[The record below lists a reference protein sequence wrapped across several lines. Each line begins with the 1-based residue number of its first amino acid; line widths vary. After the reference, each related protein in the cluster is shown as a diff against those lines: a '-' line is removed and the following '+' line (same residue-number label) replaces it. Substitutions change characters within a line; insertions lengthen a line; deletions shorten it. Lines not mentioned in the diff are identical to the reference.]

1 MDKVKIGIIGAGKMG
16 VTHCGAFMNHK
27 KAKVISVCD
36 IDEGKANDLAKGNWP
51 EIEYYNGRFVPKYT
65 LKKVYE
71 DYRELLN
78 KTDIDAVVVA
88 TPEDSHYRIV
98 MEALE
103 SNKHVL
109 VEKPFVKNYKLADE
123 LVELADKKG
132 LVLSV
137 GQCWRFHPHIK
148 YARNIV
154 NSGILGEITKVKG
167 HSLNDSG
174 EETLNNNSVDVI
186 DSISYLLEEMKIKYV
201 VGNFMNTLEANI
213 NEDIGVVL
221 MGFESGASGIF
232 EFGGPNATE
241 NDVESAIQLFGTQGY
256 LNIFP
261 TSIKL
266 YTKDEE
272 GQFYP
277 ELCDWYF
284 SKELFMR
291 QARSFVSSILR
302 GRENINSGWSYLE
315 TIKINN
321 AIEKSKK
328 ENRIVFLDET

>member
-36 IDEGKANDLAKGNWP
+36 IDKGKANDLAEGNWP
-51 EIEYYNGRFVPKYT
+51 KIECYKGRFTSKHAI
-65 LKKVYE
+65 KKIYE
-71 DYRELLN
+71 DYKELISSS
-78 KTDIDAVVVA
+78 DVDAVVV
-88 TPEDSHYRIV
+88 TTSEDSHYSIV
-98 MEALE
+98 RDALE
-103 SNKHVL
+103 KNKHVL
-109 VEKPFVKNYKLADE
+109 VEKPFVKNYKLANE
-123 LVELADKKG
+123 LVELADKKN

-137 GQCWRFHPHIK
+137 GQCWRFHPHLK

-154 NSGILGEITKVKG
+154 NSGILGEIIKVKG

-174 EETLNNNSVDVI
+174 YETLNNNSVDII

-232 EFGGPNATE
+232 EFGGPKTTK
-241 NDVESAIQLFGTQGY
+241 NDGESAIQLLGTQGY

-266 YTKDEE
+266 YMKDEE

-291 QARSFVSSILR
+291 QARSFVSNILR
-302 GRENINSGWSYLE
+302 GKENINSGWSYLE

-328 ENRIVFLDET
+328 ENRIVFLEGS